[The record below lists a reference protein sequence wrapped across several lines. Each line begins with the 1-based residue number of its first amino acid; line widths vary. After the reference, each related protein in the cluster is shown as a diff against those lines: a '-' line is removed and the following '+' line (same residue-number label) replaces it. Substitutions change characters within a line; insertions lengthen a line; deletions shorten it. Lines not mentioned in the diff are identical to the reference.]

1 MCNKFTK
8 MPPMHDREF
17 IKPANIKLRL
27 PTQPKGTPDVEY
39 SFDSFLGEY
48 VWSYPKW
55 NTDDGWDE
63 AQIRIG
69 EAIEATAD
77 GGVVQIA
84 TIDDFEK
91 LREANKAAD
100 IKGHFAPKIRKMQR
114 AIKGATRPLV
124 QAANGAG
131 VEDISARSHG

>member
-1 MCNKFTK
+1 
-8 MPPMHDREF
+8 MHDREF
-17 IKPANIKLRL
+17 IKPAPLKLRL
-27 PTQPKGTPDVEY
+27 PAQPKDSPDIEY
-39 SFDSFLGEY
+39 SFASYLGEH
-48 VWSYPKW
+48 VWSYQKW

-69 EAIEATAD
+69 DAVDAAAD
-77 GGVVQIA
+77 GGIVLID

-100 IKGHFAPKIRKMQR
+100 IKGNFAPKIRKMQR
-114 AIKGATRPLV
+114 AIKSATRPVV